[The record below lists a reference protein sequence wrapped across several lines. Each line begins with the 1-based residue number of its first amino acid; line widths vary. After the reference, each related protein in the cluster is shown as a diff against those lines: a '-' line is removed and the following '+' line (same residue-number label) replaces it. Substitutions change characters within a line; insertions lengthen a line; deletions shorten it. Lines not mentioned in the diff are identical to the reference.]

1 MTEPAA
7 PVTQEGPEP
16 GAQPPRRAAGIG
28 RAAVLIAV
36 LTVVARLLGLGR
48 QVVFAHTVGNHCLGT
63 AYVTANT
70 VPNIIYDIVL
80 GGALTSIM
88 VPLLARSAEQ
98 SAADPAAAR
107 RVTETSSAM
116 LTWTVLILAPVSLIV
131 ALSSGPI
138 ASALIRPN
146 PLSGCGHADLVAV
159 TGRMLA
165 VFAPQILLYGL
176 AVALYGILQAHR
188 RFTAPAL
195 APVLSSVVV
204 IAAYLLFV
212 PFGRNYQART
222 HLAGLPLSAELILS
236 VGTTAGVAAL
246 MVTALVPAVRLR
258 LRVRPALRFPAGA
271 GRQAR
276 GLAAYGIA
284 ALVAQDAAGWVVILL
299 ANSLGSPGAI
309 VLYGYG
315 WQVFESIY
323 AVLAIPIAIS
333 AFPVLAAR
341 EGAEFDETSA
351 GSARAVLLMSGLGAA
366 LLAAIAIPAGRVLAT
381 GGQQAS
387 ELALG
392 FAAFAP
398 GLIGYGLMACLSRV
412 LLAAR
417 RTAIAAA
424 AMAGGWLAVI
434 PADVVLVHLAPAR
447 WTVAALGLGN
457 TIGMTAAG
465 IALAVAVRRVR
476 GGAALRAT
484 ARATVAA
491 VAAGVAGAAAGAGVA
506 YGLPSSGLVVD
517 CVFAVVAAVC
527 AAGIF
532 GAVALALDGGE
543 LRTALARVR
552 RTVLR

>member
-1 MTEPAA
+1 VTEPAA

-36 LTVVARLLGLGR
+36 LTIVARLLGLGR

-88 VPLLARSAEQ
+88 VPVLARSAEQ
-98 SAADPAAAR
+98 SPSDPAAAG

-146 PLSGCGHADLVAV
+146 PLAGCGHADLVAV

-204 IAAYLLFV
+204 MAAYLLFV
-212 PFGRNYQART
+212 PFGRSYRT

-246 MVTALVPAVRLR
+246 VATALVPAVRLR

-299 ANSLGSPGAI
+299 ANSLGPHGAI

-333 AFPVLAAR
+333 AFPVLSAR

-366 LLAAIAIPAGRVLAT
+366 LLAAVAIPAGHVLAPAS
-381 GGQQAS
+381 GQAT

-398 GLIGYGLMACLSRV
+398 GLIGFGLMACLSRV

-417 RTAIAAA
+417 RTGIAAA

-434 PADVVLVHLAPAR
+434 PADVVLVHLAPPR

-484 ARATVAA
+484 ARAAAAA
-491 VAAGVAGAAAGAGVA
+491 VAAGAVGAAAGAAVA
-506 YGLPSSGLVVD
+506 YSLPSSGLILD

-543 LRTALARVR
+543 LKAALARVR